1 MRVFKFSLHVS
12 QLLNNWRLSAGRTI
26 VLSFF
31 AVAIALSA
39 SGANAASSIEQ
50 LRAFVSDTLSASG
63 KFRQTGASLGPDDA
77 SSGEFAF
84 ARPGKFRWFVIDP
97 YEQLLVADGAEVF
110 FHDVDLNQVTVRPM
124 SGALG
129 ATPAAILFGTG
140 DVDER
145 FIMTDEGEA
154 GGLQW
159 LAAVPKEKEAGF
171 ERIRIGF
178 NDSLPVAMEVLDAFN
193 NTSRFEFSDLQ
204 TNISLDESMFQFE
217 VPAGTDVVRP

>member
-1 MRVFKFSLHVS
+1 MHVYRSLLTAGHLLIARPRHFARAGAMALIMAAT
-12 QLLNNWRLSAGRTI
+12 LLNATH
-26 VLSFF
+26 
-31 AVAIALSA
+31 AQ
-39 SGANAASSIEQ
+39 AASAIEQ
-50 LRAFVSDTLSASG
+50 LRSFVSETLSASG
-63 KFRQTGASLGPDDA
+63 KFRQSGARLGPDDA

-84 ARPGKFRWFVIDP
+84 ARPGKFRWSVIEP
-97 YEQLLVADGAEVF
+97 YEQLLVADGADVY
-110 FHDVDLNQVTVRPM
+110 FHDIDLNQVTVRPM

-154 GGLQW
+154 DGLQW

-178 NDSLPVAMEVLDAFN
+178 SNSLPVAMEVLDAFN
-193 NTSRFEFSDLQ
+193 NTSRFVFSDLQ
-204 TNISLDESMFQFE
+204 TNPSLDESIFKFE